1 MFRRKKSD
9 AALLTKKSG
18 EPSLPQAAKPLKP
31 RPPQDIGSVR
41 GGAPRP
47 AFVPDITP
55 RQHADIPN
63 RTRDEERPVNRRP
76 AADRA
81 KTLIVGRDISLNG
94 AVADCDK
101 LVVEGRLEGDLTDS
115 RVVEIAESGVL
126 QGTAVIEEA
135 DVAGLFEG
143 SLTVRGKL
151 MIRPTGRVFGAIR
164 YGELAIEGGGQIG
177 GEIDTLAAAPGTPG
191 AAAPGTAAI
200 SAAPG
205 AAPGAAQGGD

>member
-1 MFRRKKSD
+1 MFGRKKSD

-18 EPSLPQAAKPLKP
+18 EPLLPEAAKPLKP
-31 RPPQDIGSVR
+31 RPPQDIGNVR
-41 GGAPRP
+41 GVTPRP
-47 AFVPDITP
+47 AFAPEITP
-55 RQHADIPN
+55 RRHADIPN
-63 RTRDEERPVNRRP
+63 RKRGDERPANSRP
-76 AADRA
+76 PADRA

-101 LVVEGRLEGDLTDS
+101 LVVEGRLEGDLIDS
-115 RVVEIAESGVL
+115 RIVEIAESGVL
-126 QGTAVIEEA
+126 QGTVVIEEA

-177 GEIDTLAAAPGTPG
+177 GKIDRLAAS
-191 AAAPGTAAI
+191 PGTADTADTAAF
-200 SAAPG
+200 SA
-205 AAPGAAQGGD
+205 D